1 MINCNRNEDG
11 NENRSH
17 KTWIGLGAGINAN
30 NQNTTCFDKI
40 MSVYKLI
47 SNT

>member
-1 MINCNRNEDG
+1 MKMAMK
-11 NENRSH
+11 NRSH